1 MRWGILCL
9 FVLCTGMAQAHR
21 MAPVTTDVQ
30 FQPGGRF
37 TLELT
42 LNLEAALAGIG
53 PKHADTDDSPQAE
66 TYNRLRALPPDQLDA
81 ALADALPRLMSA
93 LDARIDDR
101 PVALEYRGS
110 RIPEVGDTDLARKSR
125 VIFDAAVP
133 SGASAFTFALDPGYG
148 QCILRIRAG
157 EDSALASHWLKDGSP
172 SPPYILQSAYRTPGV
187 WTTVGEYIVL
197 GFDHIVPLGV
207 DHILF
212 VVGLFLLTLKMR
224 PLLWQVTAFTV
235 AHTITLALSM
245 TGHINLPTH
254 IVEPLIAL
262 SIAYIGVENL
272 LVRKVHWHRVVVIF
286 LFGLLHGMGFAGVLT
301 QIGLPPGQFLTAL
314 IAFNVGVEFGQLA
327 VLAVAFA
334 AVGYWYRDHP
344 KYHLMIVTPISLA
357 ISATGFY
364 WVWERI

>member
-9 FVLCTGMAQAHR
+9 LLSWAGMSHAHR
-21 MAPVTTDVQ
+21 MAPVTADVQ
-30 FQPGGRF
+30 FQPGGRYSL
-37 TLELT
+37 TLK

-53 PKHADTDDSPQAE
+53 PKHTDTDDSPQAAE
-66 TYNRLRALPPDQLDA
+66 YNRLRALESAQLSATLDA
-81 ALADALPRLMSA
+81 ALPRLVQA
-93 LDARIDDR
+93 LDARIDGR
-101 PVALEYRGS
+101 PVDLGFSSAT
-110 RIPEVGDTDLARKSR
+110 IPAVGDTDLARKSQLHFTG
-125 VIFDAAVP
+125 VVP
-133 SGASAFTFALDPGYG
+133 NGATTFRFALDPAYG

-157 EDSALASHWLKDGSP
+157 EDAALASHWLKNGAA
-172 SPPYILQSAYRTPGV
+172 SPPYTLTSAYQVPST
-187 WTTVGEYIVL
+187 WTTVAEYTVL
-197 GFDHIVPLGV
+197 GFEHIVPLGV

-235 AHTITLALSM
+235 AHTITLALSV
-245 TGHINLPTH
+245 TGHIDLPTT

-286 LFGLLHGMGFAGVLT
+286 LFGLLHGMGFAGVLN

-327 VLAVAFA
+327 VIATAFA
-334 AVGYWYRDHP
+334 AVGFWYRNHP
-344 KYHLMIVTPISLA
+344 RYHLMIVVPISLA
-357 ISATGFY
+357 ISATGLHWF
-364 WVWERI
+364 WERI